1 MFYHLI
7 IIGSDYIEG
16 TRIAMHY
23 HSIEPISGTD
33 IMYDYKYIQKICGDD
48 IPLAI
53 HKLIT
58 DSPDWDSV
66 VKKDMFFKDIVVA
79 DRKEAFS
86 ALLRKSRFISANDL
100 ASFILSIVPCS
111 KLKLQKLVYLCY
123 ADFLVKYDMKL
134 FEEKIYAFKY
144 GPFIKEIDGKYKTR
158 GKEKIKD
165 ELYEFTNSEIPPL
178 LARMVFSKNGKEIV
192 NSCLLTIGKYADKSP
207 ANLINITHTKGGP
220 WDRTYVVNK
229 RYLEITDECI
239 KKYHQFETI

>member
-1 MFYHLI
+1 M
-7 IIGSDYIEG
+7 
-16 TRIAMHY
+16 
-23 HSIEPISGTD
+23 
-33 IMYDYKYIQKICGDD
+33 
-48 IPLAI
+48 
-53 HKLIT
+53 
-58 DSPDWDSV
+58 
-66 VKKDMFFKDIVVA
+66 
-79 DRKEAFS
+79 
-86 ALLRKSRFISANDL
+86 
-100 ASFILSIVPCS
+100 SIVPCS

-158 GKEKIKD
+158 GKERIKD

-239 KKYHQFETI
+239 KKYHRFETI